1 MGIYTDFCMEYTFQ
15 MNNTMHMTLRQL
27 TLFKAVA
34 EHLSFTRA
42 AADLSLTQP
51 AVSIQIKQLESN
63 VGMPLFEQIGKK
75 IYLTDAGRE
84 LYATC
89 HDIFARLEALEMSL
103 SELQGAIKGQLKLS
117 VVTTAT
123 YFTPHLFSEFLRLYP
138 EVNIRLNVTNRIH
151 ILERLANNEDDLVV
165 MGQVPEQLNVQ
176 AHQFLENPLM
186 IIAHPQHQLVGKKRI
201 PLAALA
207 EETFL
212 VREIG
217 SGTRLAMER
226 CFASHHVEL
235 KTGMELGSSEAI
247 KQGVIAQLGLSVLSQ
262 HTLTLELASGV
273 IRLLDVE
280 NFPLIRH
287 WYIVHLTEKKL
298 SLVARTFLNFLLTQ
312 TQQVMNQNSQFLRNI
327 KPL

>member
-1 MGIYTDFCMEYTFQ
+1 
-15 MNNTMHMTLRQL
+15 MTLRQL